1 MRIFNDIYDLGDDMD
16 PLVLTA
22 LNWLVIIHFVAF
34 SVLIVIVMRNMCK
47 SEQTVFIENVK
58 KMEKRVLESKKTK

>member
-16 PLVLTA
+16 PLVLTV

-34 SVLIVIVMRNMCK
+34 SVLITIVMRNMCK

-58 KMEKRVLESKKTK
+58 KMEK